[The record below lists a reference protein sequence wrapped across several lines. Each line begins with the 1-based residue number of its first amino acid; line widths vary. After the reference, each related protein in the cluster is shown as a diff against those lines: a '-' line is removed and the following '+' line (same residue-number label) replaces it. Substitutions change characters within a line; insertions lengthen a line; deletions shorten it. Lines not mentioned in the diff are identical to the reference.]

1 MVALLQANERFVRD
15 RESAMFEMTTNGE
28 GAVFGTANREREDTR
43 LRSACSEPKLIEL
56 AYAFEQEA
64 HPTR

>member
-1 MVALLQANERFVRD
+1 
-15 RESAMFEMTTNGE
+15 MFEMTTNGE